1 MVQKRSLR
9 TVRLATYVRMRT
21 AAFHRERELRAII
34 IATAT
39 CGKLVAECIHELI
52 DEQP

>member
-1 MVQKRSLR
+1 MVQKRSPE
-9 TVRLATYVRMRT
+9 TARLATYVRLRT
-21 AAFHRERELRAII
+21 AAFHREPELRASF

-39 CGKLVAECIHELI
+39 CGKLVAECTHELI